1 MSRNRKQRRG
11 EGTSVVRRQDH
22 NEGRGAE
29 SRPSAVAVTEYRE
42 FELREGPIPDAEE
55 LLLYGQAHADAPGII
70 MDEFRTQGAHRRMME
85 RRATSLER
93 RAIEA
98 SIDSERLGVVCALVI
113 ALVGFGCGTYLVA
126 NGHGVEGTVI
136 FGLDV
141 GALVSAF
148 LLGRTQSG
156 HEQQRARE
164 RPLAAAPTGIRR
176 G

>member
-1 MSRNRKQRRG
+1 MSRERRPG
-11 EGTSVVRRQDH
+11 GGTSVVRQQDH

-29 SRPSAVAVTEYRE
+29 SRPSAVAVTEFHE

-55 LLLYGQAHADAPGII
+55 LILYGQAHADAPKII
-70 MDEFRTQGAHRRMME
+70 LDEFRTQGAHRRRME
-85 RRATSLER
+85 RRATCLER
-93 RAIEA
+93 RAMEA

-126 NGHGVEGTVI
+126 SGHGVEGTVI

-148 LLGRTQSG
+148 LLGRTQPA
-156 HEQQRARE
+156 HDHPRARD
-164 RPLAAAPTGIRR
+164 RPLAAAHVGVRR

>member
-1 MSRNRKQRRG
+1 MSRNRKQRRSG
-11 EGTSVVRRQDH
+11 GTAVIRRQQD

-55 LLLYGQAHADAPGII
+55 LILYGKAHPKAPGII
-70 MDEFRTQGAHRRMME
+70 MTEFRTQGAHRRRME
-85 RRATSLER
+85 RRATCLER
-93 RAIEA
+93 RAMEA
-98 SIDSERLGVVCALVI
+98 SIESERLGVLCALVI

-148 LLGRTQSG
+148 LLGRTTPN
-156 HEQQRARE
+156 HEHQRTRE
-164 RPLAAAPTGIRR
+164 RPAGAHGSVRR
-176 G
+176 A